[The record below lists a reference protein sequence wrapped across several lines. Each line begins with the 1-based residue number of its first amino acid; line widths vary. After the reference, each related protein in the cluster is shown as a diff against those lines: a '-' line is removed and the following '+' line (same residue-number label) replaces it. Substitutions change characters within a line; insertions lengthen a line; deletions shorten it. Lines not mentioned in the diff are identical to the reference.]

1 MSGAPM
7 LKLVGT
13 STIPS
18 RRLCRVPCGKPLA
31 YRKACYP
38 RGYASAF
45 APRSNS
51 PGFRRSLGTILR
63 FSVSQRLT
71 AREAAKPPDDYI
83 PAILL
88 CKAKYR

>member
-31 YRKACYP
+31 YRKAFTHDAIP
-38 RGYASAF
+38 
-45 APRSNS
+45 PRSRQEVIALGS
-51 PGFRRSLGTILR
+51 GVASDQYYGFR
-63 FSVSQRLT
+63 
-71 AREAAKPPDDYI
+71 
-83 PAILL
+83 
-88 CKAKYR
+88 